1 MDSIL
6 PSKKSCCQVYPNN
19 LKNRDFG
26 LAKAPG
32 FDDHKWVNIRNM
44 DPFMIVKSRELSL
57 KPKTDFSGCLGIPL
71 RGRMELVIAS
81 RNVHKMREFRAM
93 LKGQPGLDLYSLLDF
108 PVYIPPPETGSSFEE
123 NAVVKALHAAKA

>member
-44 DPFMIVKSRELSL
+44 DPFMIVKSLELSL
-57 KPKTDFSGCLGIPL
+57 KPKTDFSGCLGIKTE
-71 RGRMELVIAS
+71 RYAS
-81 RNVHKMREFRAM
+81 
-93 LKGQPGLDLYSLLDF
+93 LDF
-108 PVYIPPPETGSSFEE
+108 YCNRESNSVTQSSNRFRKERMGSGLRISTP
-123 NAVVKALHAAKA
+123 ASLSSSRG